1 MSQQCPTKYDN
12 LSLTKGRNSHRHVPH
27 PHQVEDDKHM
37 SHSTTIRIL
46 TIGVVTC
53 EFYDDYEDIWDN
65 FNIVVSVVIGGEHED
80 NS

>member
-1 MSQQCPTKYDN
+1 MTKV
-12 LSLTKGRNSHRHVPH
+12 RNFHRHVPH

-65 FNIVVSVVIGGEHED
+65 FVSKIVVSVVIGGELKD